1 MIKMKHNFD
10 KAPELTP
17 DPIFVAVG
25 NTGSNTAAVMK
36 KYQIL
41 KNDTKFADEWLKSCE
56 IFNGLP
62 NRCGIIQ
69 NSLEHISPPNVLGAI
84 IASMLIF
91 HLVRLDISVDSVGE
105 KDLNNII
112 NDLLANCKYVYE
124 DSGDILSKG
133 LG

>member
-36 KYQIL
+36 KCKIL

-56 IFNGLP
+56 IFNSHP
-62 NRCGIIQ
+62 NRCDIIRYA
-69 NSLEHISPPNVLGAI
+69 LEIMSPPNVLGAI

-91 HLVRLDISVDSVGE
+91 HFIRLGITVDSVGTRNF
-105 KDLNNII
+105 NNII
-112 NDLLANCKYVYE
+112 NDLLNDYVYTYV
-124 DSGDILSKG
+124 DIPQISGQNA
-133 LG
+133 